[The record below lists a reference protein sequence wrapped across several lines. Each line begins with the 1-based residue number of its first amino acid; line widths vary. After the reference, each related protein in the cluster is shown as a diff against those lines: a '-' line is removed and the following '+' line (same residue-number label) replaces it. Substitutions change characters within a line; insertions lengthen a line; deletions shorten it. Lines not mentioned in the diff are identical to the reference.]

1 MSDPTMP
8 ALFTTVVGAVWDQV
22 TTCMNTVVANPLL
35 LLSVAV
41 PFVGA
46 IIGLAKRFL
55 RFGGSRRGR

>member
-41 PFVGA
+41 PFVGE
-46 IIGLAKRFL
+46 
-55 RFGGSRRGR
+55 